1 MILNSPLGI
10 VLGFFLGFSL
20 IAAAFFGLNR
30 SRHQQSET
38 SSVFLAHGPTAS
50 SIARQ
55 VLMTWNSWLSF
66 GFDLI
71 FGVLPALYLAF
82 VCLLLLLDPELRRAI
97 GPAPSMIVSGY
108 SVLGLIASIGFIYV
122 SLARG
127 KTQHKP
133 ILKVVL
139 AAGVA
144 LAFLVP
150 SSLWISNFINR
161 IDNVYQ
167 LIGFIF
173 AVETPVVIVA
183 IKHIIMLTRA

>member
-1 MILNSPLGI
+1 MTWNSPLSI

-30 SRHQQSET
+30 SRQQQTET
-38 SSVFLAHGPTAS
+38 SSVSLAHGPTAS

-97 GPAPSMIVSGY
+97 GTAPSMIVSGY
-108 SVLGLIASIGFIYV
+108 SVLGLIASIGLIYV

-139 AAGVA
+139 AAGMA

-150 SSLWISNFINR
+150 LSLWISNLING
-161 IDNVYQ
+161 IDSVYQ
-167 LIGFIF
+167 LIGFIA

-183 IKHIIMLTRA
+183 IKHIFMLARA